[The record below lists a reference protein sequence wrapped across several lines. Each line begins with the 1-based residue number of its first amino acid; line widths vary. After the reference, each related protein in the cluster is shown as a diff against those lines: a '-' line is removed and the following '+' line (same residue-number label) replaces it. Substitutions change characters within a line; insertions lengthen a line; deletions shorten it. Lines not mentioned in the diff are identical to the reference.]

1 MVEGAYQSIDI
12 VKVDDSHSRGHSEVL
27 GLDLCWEDG
36 WLRWYDP
43 AARRYLRT
51 LDEEAEERIA
61 AEEERDAER
70 RGRLM
75 IEEERDAERR
85 GRLMVEEERDAER
98 RGRLMVEEE
107 RDAAQERIRELEAEM
122 RRLQG

>member
-1 MVEGAYQSIDI
+1 LAGDRLADGVYQPIGI
-12 VKVDDSHSRGHSEVL
+12 VQVDESHKWGHSQVL

-75 IEEERDAERR
+75 
-85 GRLMVEEERDAER
+85 
-98 RGRLMVEEE
+98 VEEE

>member
-1 MVEGAYQSIDI
+1 MV
-12 VKVDDSHSRGHSEVL
+12 
-27 GLDLCWEDG
+27 
-36 WLRWYDP
+36 
-43 AARRYLRT
+43 
-51 LDEEAEERIA
+51 
-61 AEEERDAER
+61 
-70 RGRLM
+70 
-75 IEEERDAERR
+75 EEERDAERR